1 MNDHFELLIM
11 GQQFKK
17 LYEKC
22 YGHIMQTYG
31 LKKIDID
38 VLYFLSHS
46 GKQDTAKDIANL
58 IYVSKAHVSK
68 AIENL
73 HQKALIDLIADPSDR
88 RYVHISISG
97 SGQQIVDEIKQIR
110 AKTEKILF
118 DGISPEDRE
127 LLLRLSYQIANDK
140 SYPISRQG
148 RNR

>member
-88 RYVHISISG
+88 RYVHIRISA

-127 LLLRLSYQIANDK
+127 LLLRLSYQIADNID
-140 SYPISRQG
+140 RALQTQL
-148 RNR
+148 

>member
-38 VLYFLSHS
+38 VLYFLSHC

-88 RYVHISISG
+88 RYVHIRISA

-110 AKTEKILF
+110 DKTEKILF

-127 LLLRLSYQIANDK
+127 LLLRLSYQIADNIDHALQ
-140 SYPISRQG
+140 SQL
-148 RNR
+148 

>member
-88 RYVHISISG
+88 RYVHIRISA

-110 AKTEKILF
+110 ARTEKILF

-127 LLLRLSYQIANDK
+127 LLLRLSYQIADNIDHAL
-140 SYPISRQG
+140 QTQL
-148 RNR
+148 

>member
-88 RYVHISISG
+88 RYVHISISR

-127 LLLRLSYQIANDK
+127 LLLRLSYQIADNIDHAL
-140 SYPISRQG
+140 QTQL
-148 RNR
+148 

>member
-88 RYVHISISG
+88 RYVHIRISA

-110 AKTEKILF
+110 DKTEKILF

-127 LLLRLSYQIANDK
+127 LLLRLSYQIEYNIAH
-140 SYPISRQG
+140 SLQTQL
-148 RNR
+148 

>member
-58 IYVSKAHVSK
+58 NYVSKAHVSK

-127 LLLRLSYQIANDK
+127 LLLRLSYQIADNIDHAL
-140 SYPISRQG
+140 QTQL
-148 RNR
+148 

>member
-1 MNDHFELLIM
+1 
-11 GQQFKK
+11 
-17 LYEKC
+17 
-22 YGHIMQTYG
+22 MQTYG

-73 HQKALIDLIADPSDR
+73 HQKALIVLIADPSDR

-127 LLLRLSYQIANDK
+127 LLLRLSYQIADNIDHAL
-140 SYPISRQG
+140 QTQL
-148 RNR
+148 

>member
-110 AKTEKILF
+110 AKNEKILF

-127 LLLRLSYQIANDK
+127 LLLRLSYQIADNIDHAL
-140 SYPISRQG
+140 QTQL
-148 RNR
+148 

>member
-22 YGHIMQTYG
+22 YGHFMQTYG

-68 AIENL
+68 AMENL

-110 AKTEKILF
+110 DKTEKILF

-127 LLLRLSYQIANDK
+127 LLLRLSYQIADNIDHAL
-140 SYPISRQG
+140 QTQL
-148 RNR
+148 

>member
-22 YGHIMQTYG
+22 YGHITQTYG

-110 AKTEKILF
+110 DKTEKILF

-127 LLLRLSYQIANDK
+127 LLLRLSYQIADNIDHAL
-140 SYPISRQG
+140 QTQL
-148 RNR
+148 

>member
-73 HQKALIDLIADPSDR
+73 HQKALIDLIADSSDR
-88 RYVHISISG
+88 RYVHIRISA

-127 LLLRLSYQIANDK
+127 LLLRLSYQIADNIDHAL
-140 SYPISRQG
+140 QTQF
-148 RNR
+148 

>member
-110 AKTEKILF
+110 DKTEKILF

-127 LLLRLSYQIANDK
+127 LLLRLSYQIADNIDHAL
-140 SYPISRQG
+140 QTQL
-148 RNR
+148 

>member
-31 LKKIDID
+31 FKKIDID

-88 RYVHISISG
+88 RYVHIRISA

-110 AKTEKILF
+110 DKTEKILF

-127 LLLRLSYQIANDK
+127 LLLRLSYQIADNIDHAL
-140 SYPISRQG
+140 QTQL
-148 RNR
+148 

>member
-118 DGISPEDRE
+118 DGISLEDRE
-127 LLLRLSYQIANDK
+127 LLLRLSYQIADNIDHAL
-140 SYPISRQG
+140 QTQL
-148 RNR
+148 

>member
-73 HQKALIDLIADPSDR
+73 HQKALIELIADPSDR
-88 RYVHISISG
+88 RYVHIRISA

-110 AKTEKILF
+110 DKTEKILF

-127 LLLRLSYQIANDK
+127 LLLRLSYQIADNIDHAL
-140 SYPISRQG
+140 QTQL
-148 RNR
+148 

>member
-110 AKTEKILF
+110 DKTEKILF
-118 DGISPEDRE
+118 NGISPEDRE
-127 LLLRLSYQIANDK
+127 LLLRLSYQIADNIDHAL
-140 SYPISRQG
+140 QTQL
-148 RNR
+148 

>member
-88 RYVHISISG
+88 RYVHIRISA

-110 AKTEKILF
+110 DKTEKILF

-127 LLLRLSYQIANDK
+127 LLLRLSYQIADNIDHAL
-140 SYPISRQG
+140 QTQL
-148 RNR
+148 

>member
-38 VLYFLSHS
+38 VLYFLSHC
-46 GKQDTAKDIANL
+46 GKQDTAKDIAKL

-88 RYVHISISG
+88 RYVHIRISA

-110 AKTEKILF
+110 DKTEKILF

-127 LLLRLSYQIANDK
+127 LLLRLSYQIADNIDHAL
-140 SYPISRQG
+140 QTQL
-148 RNR
+148 

>member
-88 RYVHISISG
+88 RYVHISISA

-127 LLLRLSYQIANDK
+127 LLLRLSYQIADNIDHAL
-140 SYPISRQG
+140 QTQL
-148 RNR
+148 

>member
-73 HQKALIDLIADPSDR
+73 HQKALIDLIAEPSDR

-127 LLLRLSYQIANDK
+127 LLLRLSYQIADNIDHAL
-140 SYPISRQG
+140 QTQL
-148 RNR
+148 